1 MLQIRAITIP
11 DEINIKPR
19 GDSVIEAEK
28 TRQKSSQCL
37 ATVLGIFSRMVPHQR
52 ANNTSSLFSHP

>member
-19 GDSVIEAEK
+19 WDSVIEAGNAG
-28 TRQKSSQCL
+28 QKE
-37 ATVLGIFSRMVPHQR
+37 
-52 ANNTSSLFSHP
+52 

>member
-11 DEINIKPR
+11 DEINSKPR

-28 TRQKSSQCL
+28 TRQKE
-37 ATVLGIFSRMVPHQR
+37 
-52 ANNTSSLFSHP
+52 